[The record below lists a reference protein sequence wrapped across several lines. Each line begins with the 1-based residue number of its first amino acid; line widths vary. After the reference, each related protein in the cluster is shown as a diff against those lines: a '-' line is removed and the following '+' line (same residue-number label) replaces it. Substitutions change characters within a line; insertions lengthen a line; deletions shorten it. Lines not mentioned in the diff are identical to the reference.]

1 MLLIQQFFDTS
12 DTVIILNE
20 ENDTDGLVENL
31 TLTIQLCS
39 LFNWLQRLFLFER
52 CLKIKM

>member
-39 LFNWLQRLFLFER
+39 LFNWSQRLFLFER

>member
-12 DTVIILNE
+12 DTDIILNE
-20 ENDTDGLVENL
+20 KNDTDGLVENL

-39 LFNWLQRLFLFER
+39 LFN
-52 CLKIKM
+52 